1 MDSLNK
7 EIVLKR
13 IVKETS
19 DIYSFVF
26 EKPNDYVWT
35 AGQHTV
41 FKFKELKIP
50 LAEDEKEHRIFS
62 IASVKEEDEF
72 MFSTRIVDT
81 CTNFKKN
88 LLKLIPGDVMLID
101 KPMGKFIL
109 EDLKKPTVLIAG
121 GIGVTPMRAFLKDI
135 ELNKKEVKHIR
146 LLYSD
151 DRNEFAYEKEL
162 LQIGENIEG
171 VEVLLISNRDQFNK
185 EIEEFAKQYNNNGNY
200 YISGSPGMNNMFTEK
215 LINMGID
222 KQNIK
227 TDSFQ
232 GY

>member
-1 MDSLNK
+1 MENLNK

-26 EKPNDYVWT
+26 EKPKDYSWSP
-35 AGQHTV
+35 GQHTV
-41 FKFKELKIP
+41 FRFKELRIP

-72 MFSTRIVDT
+72 MFSTRIVET

-88 LLKLIPGDVMLID
+88 LLELKPGDIMLID
-101 KPMGKFIL
+101 KPMGKFLL
-109 EDLKKPTVLIAG
+109 EDLNKPTVLIAG

-135 ELNKKEVKHIR
+135 QLNKKKVKHIK

-171 VEVLLISNRDQFNK
+171 VEVLLISNRDKFNS
-185 EIEEFAKQYNNNGNY
+185 EIDEFAKQYNNHGNY
-200 YISGSPGMNNMFTEK
+200 YISGSPGMNKMFTEK
-215 LINMGID
+215 LINMGVE
-222 KQNIK
+222 KSNIK

>member
-1 MDSLNK
+1 MESLNK

-13 IVKETS
+13 IIKETS

-26 EKPNDYVWT
+26 DKPKDYSWLP
-35 AGQHTV
+35 GQHTV
-41 FKFKELKIP
+41 FKFKELRIP

-72 MFSTRIVDT
+72 MFSTRVVDD

-88 LLKLIPGDVMLID
+88 LLKLEPGDTMLID
-101 KPMGKFIL
+101 KAMGKFLL
-109 EDLKKPTVLIAG
+109 EDLNKPTVLIAG

-135 ELNKKEVKHIR
+135 QLNKKELNHIK

-162 LQIGENIEG
+162 LQIGEEVKG
-171 VEVLLISNRDQFNK
+171 LEVLLISNRDQFNK
-185 EIEEFAKQYNNNGNY
+185 EIDEFANEYSNNGNY
-200 YISGSPGMNNMFTEK
+200 YISGSPGMNKMFTEK
-215 LINMGID
+215 LMSMGIE

>member
-1 MDSLNK
+1 MESLNK
-7 EIVLKR
+7 EIMLKR
-13 IVKETS
+13 VVKETS

-26 EKPNDYVWT
+26 EKPKDYIWD
-35 AGQHTV
+35 AGQHTI

-62 IASVKEEDEF
+62 IASVKEEEDF
-72 MFSTRIVDT
+72 MFSTRIVEN

-88 LLKLIPGDVMLID
+88 LLKLVPGDIMLID
-101 KPMGKFIL
+101 KPMGKFLL
-109 EDLKKPTVLIAG
+109 EDLDKPTLLIAG

-135 ELNKKEVKHIR
+135 ELNNKKVKKIR

-151 DRNEFAYEKEL
+151 DRNEFAYKEEL
-162 LQIGENIEG
+162 IGIGEKVKGI
-171 VEVLLISNRDQFNK
+171 EVLLISNRETFINELDKFTSEYLND
-185 EIEEFAKQYNNNGNY
+185 AYY
-200 YISGSPGMNNMFTEK
+200 YISGSPGMNKMFTDK
-215 LINMGID
+215 LIDMGVE